1 MPTWPTVEEAKH
13 LEGKIIRFKSSW
25 ETSRPL
31 VFLVTEV
38 ASSLKY
44 RAEGN
49 YGYEGQDDVAV
60 LRCVDAS
67 GEESWRNANP
77 NIWEIYEE
85 QP

>member
-1 MPTWPTVEEAKH
+1 MPTWPTVEEVKH
-13 LEGKIIRFKSSW
+13 LEGKVVRLKSRW
-25 ETSRPL
+25 ETYVPL

-38 ASSLKY
+38 APALKY

-49 YGYEGQDDVAV
+49 FGFEGQDDAAV

-77 NIWEIYEE
+77 NIWEIYEG